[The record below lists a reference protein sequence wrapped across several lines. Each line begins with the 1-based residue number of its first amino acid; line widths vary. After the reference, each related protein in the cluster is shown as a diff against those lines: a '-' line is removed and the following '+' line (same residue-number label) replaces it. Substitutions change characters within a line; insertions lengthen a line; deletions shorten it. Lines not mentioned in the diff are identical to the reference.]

1 MSVYTIRYIEG
12 KFSNIA
18 GTKNSIKDL
27 PDDASEGAVYR
38 VWNADFKYYK
48 KTGSEWVGQDTC
60 ETYWKLLAP
69 IKKLDRLPER
79 AKYEVLDPSTF
90 EPTGEYKYYEPENPN
105 IEIIKKDDGSEL
117 YLKKCPYFYNN
128 GGAIRDEYIR
138 NRWNDNFPYKD
149 RGFPDDMCDETR
161 KSMTDDDGEF
171 CKYGY
176 NKTYVTLSEWYS
188 FYEKEKARILGKIK
202 DSYEKKFHNEINAK
216 LDFLINNMK
225 SPVEAD
231 VNTFFSNLN
240 KNDND
245 NDDDYYDSAEC
256 IIEEN
261 MINLYQIA
269 EEIGKIE
276 YVADMYE
283 LWGCSNDVR
292 VIYYLEH

>member
-1 MSVYTIRYIEG
+1 M
-12 KFSNIA
+12 
-18 GTKNSIKDL
+18 
-27 PDDASEGAVYR
+27 
-38 VWNADFKYYK
+38 
-48 KTGSEWVGQDTC
+48 
-60 ETYWKLLAP
+60 
-69 IKKLDRLPER
+69 
-79 AKYEVLDPSTF
+79 
-90 EPTGEYKYYEPENPN
+90 
-105 IEIIKKDDGSEL
+105 
-117 YLKKCPYFYNN
+117 
-128 GGAIRDEYIR
+128 
-138 NRWNDNFPYKD
+138 
-149 RGFPDDMCDETR
+149 
-161 KSMTDDDGEF
+161 
-171 CKYGY
+171 
-176 NKTYVTLSEWYS
+176 LSEWYS

-240 KNDND
+240 ENDND
-245 NDDDYYDSAEC
+245 NDDDYYDSVEC

-283 LWGCSNDVR
+283 LWGSSNDVR

>member
-1 MSVYTIRYIEG
+1 
-12 KFSNIA
+12 
-18 GTKNSIKDL
+18 
-27 PDDASEGAVYR
+27 
-38 VWNADFKYYK
+38 
-48 KTGSEWVGQDTC
+48 
-60 ETYWKLLAP
+60 
-69 IKKLDRLPER
+69 
-79 AKYEVLDPSTF
+79 
-90 EPTGEYKYYEPENPN
+90 
-105 IEIIKKDDGSEL
+105 
-117 YLKKCPYFYNN
+117 
-128 GGAIRDEYIR
+128 
-138 NRWNDNFPYKD
+138 
-149 RGFPDDMCDETR
+149 
-161 KSMTDDDGEF
+161 MTDDDGEF

-176 NKTYVTLSEWYS
+176 SKTYVTLSEWYS

-231 VNTFFSNLN
+231 ANTFFSNLN
-240 KNDND
+240 ENDND

-283 LWGCSNDVR
+283 LWGSSNDVR